1 MTAHPARAPSL
12 ETIGM
17 SKSFGALKALQDVS
31 IKVPAGSFHA
41 LLGENGAGKSTL
53 VKCIMGFY
61 KADRGQLL
69 IDGAEATVRNP
80 RDAQALGV
88 GMVYQHFT
96 LVPAL
101 TAAENLVAS
110 RADAPAV
117 IDWRKERKALEAFL
131 DAMPFRVPLSKP
143 VSAMAAGEK
152 QKLEILK
159 LLYLNQRFLILD
171 EPTSVLTPGEADEI
185 LGLLRGMAH
194 RGEITVAMISHKF
207 REVEAFCDDFT
218 VLRRGARVGGG
229 KVGAVSTRDMAAMM
243 IGDAVVRPSAAR
255 VKADRKDGATLEI
268 AGLFAENDEGR
279 DAVSGFDIKVR
290 PGEIVGIAGVSGNG
304 QSELVEALSG
314 QRPIKLGQVL
324 IRDVDFEPT
333 RDHYDRYKVF
343 GLPEEPLKNASV
355 PTMSV
360 AENMAFRVFD
370 KAPMSRLGFW
380 LSREPIRAAARDLI
394 GRYNV
399 KTPSTETQ
407 IRDLSG
413 GNVQRAVLARELSGD
428 VDVLIVANPCFG
440 LDFAS
445 VADIRAQ
452 IMEQRNRGAAVLL
465 GFRGPRRNSR
475 AVRPHRGHVRREGR
489 LSDRGGGRRSHDHRS
504 LHGWPLRG
512 APLLAEA
519 VQRPARLTI
528 RSRRPRHRRASRQ
541 RWLSPSALRRGPAR
555 RSRQAPSL
563 RRRGAPCRSST
574 PAAP

>member
-1 MTAHPARAPSL
+1 MTEAHPPARAPSL
-12 ETIGM
+12 ETINM
-17 SKSFGALKALQDVS
+17 SKSFGALRALQDVS
-31 IKVPAGSFHA
+31 VKVPAGSFHA

-61 KADRGQLL
+61 TADRGQLL
-69 IDGAEATVRNP
+69 LNGEEVAVRNP
-80 RDAQALGV
+80 RDAQAHGV

-101 TAAENLVAS
+101 TAAENLVVS

-117 IDWRKERKALEAFL
+117 IDWRKEMKAFEAFL
-131 DAMPFRVPLSKP
+131 DRMPFRVPLDKP

-159 LLYLNQRFLILD
+159 LLYLDQRFLILD

-185 LGLLRGMAH
+185 LGLLRDMAH
-194 RGEITVAMISHKF
+194 ANTITVMMISHKF

-229 KVGAVSTRDMAAMM
+229 KVGAVSTREMAAMM

-255 VKADRKDGATLEI
+255 TTSPKSGVTLEI

-279 DAVSGFDIKVR
+279 EAVAGLDLKIQA
-290 PGEIVGIAGVSGNG
+290 GEIVGIAGVSGNG

-324 IRDVDFEPT
+324 IRDQDFEPR
-333 RDHYDRYKVF
+333 RDHFDRFKVF
-343 GLPEEPLKNASV
+343 GLPEEPLKNATV

-360 AENMAFRVFD
+360 AENMAFRQFD
-370 KAPMSRLGFW
+370 KTPMTRLGFW
-380 LSREPIRAAARDLI
+380 LSREPMRATARDLI
-394 GRYNV
+394 SRYNV
-399 KTPSTETQ
+399 KTPSTETP

-413 GNVQRAVLARELSGD
+413 GNVQRAILARELSGD

-465 GFRGPRRNSR
+465 VS
-475 AVRPHRGHVRREGR
+475 EDLDEILE
-489 LSDRGGGRRSHDHRS
+489 LSDRIAVMSGGKIAYITDAATADRTTIGRHMAGH
-504 LHGWPLRG
+504 
-512 APLLAEA
+512 
-519 VQRPARLTI
+519 
-528 RSRRPRHRRASRQ
+528 
-541 RWLSPSALRRGPAR
+541 
-555 RSRQAPSL
+555 
-563 RRRGAPCRSST
+563 
-574 PAAP
+574 

>member
-1 MTAHPARAPSL
+1 MNAHPARGPSL
-12 ETIGM
+12 DTIGM
-17 SKSFGALKALQDVS
+17 SKAFGALKALQDVTVS
-31 IKVPAGSFHA
+31 IPAGSFHA

-61 KADRGQLL
+61 TPDKGQLM
-69 IDGAEATVRNP
+69 IDGAEVAVRNP

-101 TAAENLVAS
+101 TAAENLVVS
-110 RADAPAV
+110 RADAPAF
-117 IDWRKERKALEAFL
+117 IDWRKERKALDAFL
-131 DAMPFRVPLSKP
+131 DRMPFKVPLDRP
-143 VSAMAAGEK
+143 VSGLAAGEK

-159 LLYLNQRFLILD
+159 LLYLDQRFLILD

-185 LGLLRGMAH
+185 LGLLREMAH
-194 RGEITVAMISHKF
+194 RGDITVAMISHKF

-229 KVGAVSTRDMAAMM
+229 KVGAVSTREMAAMM

-255 VKADRKDGATLEI
+255 ATAPKSGVALEI

-279 DAVSGFDIKVR
+279 DAVNGFDIKVKA
-290 PGEIVGIAGVSGNG
+290 GEIVGVAGVSGNG
-304 QSELVEALSG
+304 QSELVQALTG
-314 QRPIKLGQVL
+314 QRSIKLGQVL
-324 IRDVDFEPT
+324 IRDQNFEPT
-333 RDHYDRYKVF
+333 RDHFDRFKVF

-355 PTMSV
+355 PNMSV
-360 AENMAFRVFD
+360 AENMAFRRFD
-370 KAPMSRLGFW
+370 KAPMARLGFW
-380 LSREPIRAAARDLI
+380 LSREPIRAKARELI
-394 GRYNV
+394 ERYNV
-399 KTPSTETQ
+399 RTPSTETP

-465 GFRGPRRNSR
+465 VS
-475 AVRPHRGHVRREGR
+475 EDLDEILE
-489 LSDRGGGRRSHDHRS
+489 LSDRIAVMSGGKVAYLTEAAGADRTTIGRHMAGH
-504 LHGWPLRG
+504 
-512 APLLAEA
+512 
-519 VQRPARLTI
+519 
-528 RSRRPRHRRASRQ
+528 
-541 RWLSPSALRRGPAR
+541 
-555 RSRQAPSL
+555 
-563 RRRGAPCRSST
+563 
-574 PAAP
+574 

>member
-1 MTAHPARAPSL
+1 MNAVMKAAPSL
-12 ETIGM
+12 QTIGM
-17 SKSFGALKALQDVS
+17 SKSFGSLRALQEVS
-31 IKVPAGSFHA
+31 VDIPAGTFHA

-61 KADRGQLL
+61 VPDRGQLL
-69 IDGAEATVRNP
+69 LDGKEVTVRNP

-101 TAAENLVAS
+101 TAAENLIVS
-110 RADAPAV
+110 RADAPSV
-117 IDWRKERKALEAFL
+117 IDWRRERRGLEAFL
-131 DAMPFRVPLSKP
+131 DRMPFRVPLDKP
-143 VSAMAAGEK
+143 VSSMAAGEK

-159 LLYLNQRFLILD
+159 LLYLDQRFLILD

-185 LGLLRGMAH
+185 LGLLRAMAH

-229 KVGAVSTRDMAAMM
+229 KVGAVSTREMAAMM

-255 VKADRKDGATLEI
+255 ASMAEGPTTLEI

-279 DAVSGFDIKVR
+279 DAVAGLDLKVR
-290 PGEIVGIAGVSGNG
+290 GGEIVGIAGVSGNG

-324 IRDVDFEPT
+324 IHDRNFEPT
-333 RDHYDRYKVF
+333 RDHFDRYKVF

-355 PTMSV
+355 PGMSV
-360 AENMAFRVFD
+360 AENMAFRQFD
-370 KAPMSRLGFW
+370 KAPMAKLGFW
-380 LSREPIRAAARDLI
+380 LSRAPMRATARSLI

-399 KTPSTETQ
+399 KTPSTETP

-413 GNVQRAVLARELSGD
+413 GNVQRAILARELSGD

-452 IMEQRNRGAAVLL
+452 IIEQRNRGAAVLL
-465 GFRGPRRNSR
+465 VSEDLDE
-475 AVRPHRGHVRREGR
+475 VLE
-489 LSDRGGGRRSHDHRS
+489 LSDRIAVMSGGKIAYMTEGANADRTTIGRHMAGH
-504 LHGWPLRG
+504 
-512 APLLAEA
+512 
-519 VQRPARLTI
+519 
-528 RSRRPRHRRASRQ
+528 
-541 RWLSPSALRRGPAR
+541 
-555 RSRQAPSL
+555 
-563 RRRGAPCRSST
+563 
-574 PAAP
+574 